1 MASVNV
7 LIADHNNACAF
18 FLKSIV
24 RGGGYGVSISFTSEE
39 TLAKLSTG
47 LFDAV
52 LCDLDV
58 EAEGSRALLQEVN
71 ELLPGFPVIV
81 MHGRTT
87 TVPEGVDVYHA
98 LEKPLRVKDVT
109 EVLGRV
115 RKMVTS
121 WGNRRIHPRRD
132 VNLPAE
138 LSAGGCTI
146 FCRATNLSRGGMQVE
161 TLNRARVRRGLEAL
175 FRRRRSGPVRAR
187 LFLGG
192 KRVWEF
198 ETNLAYVERFRFQQ
212 AEQVGLAFTE
222 MKESQRSELEAFL
235 AHAS

>member
-24 RGGGYGVSISFTSEE
+24 SGGGYGVSISFTADE

-52 LCDLDV
+52 LCDLDTEG
-58 EAEGSRALLQEVN
+58 EASRNLLKEINQ
-71 ELLPGFPVIV
+71 LLPGLPVIV
-81 MHGRTT
+81 MYGR
-87 TVPEGVDVYHA
+87 GVQRLPGTDVFCE
-98 LEKPLRVKDVT
+98 LDKPLRVKEVK

-121 WGNRRIHPRRD
+121 WGNRRIHARRD

-161 TLNRARVRRGLEAL
+161 TLNRARVRRGLVAL
-175 FRRRRSGPVRAR
+175 FRTRQSGPVRAR

-192 KRVWEF
+192 QRVWEF
-198 ETNLAYVERFRFQQ
+198 ETNLAYVERFRSQK
-212 AEQVGLAFTE
+212 AEQVGLAFTD
-222 MKESQRSELEAFL
+222 MKDSQRCELEEFL